1 VALAHRFDQADD
13 PVGVADVDPDRRG
26 PIPEPPG
33 GCLDGVGHVGADD
46 AGTLPGEPGGDGGP
60 QARTRPGHDGDALL
74 EPAHGLP
81 TPVPGST
88 LPGEAMQLSIH
99 RGGGGDRRE
108 RKEQSMG
115 AHEDTV
121 RILEAEL
128 GSVEQAFRGLSAEH
142 WRTPTRL
149 LPVDEAQ
156 PPWTLF
162 ELAGHFDISIGL
174 TVMLMAEP
182 QAGQVGRD
190 RVSFFIFPRSEVAP
204 VVYAYAYTM
213 VEGKTPEQLPDVLG
227 ATFAK
232 TVDGARAM
240 APDTV
245 GPGYYALMR
254 LDEFVAS
261 RVVEAVVHGLDLT
274 DALGREPMCT
284 PAGVAA
290 TAAILDELLAR
301 KTVPGRPADL
311 AGDDLAWVRAASGRG
326 PAHPDPRLPL
336 IG

>member
-1 VALAHRFDQADD
+1 M
-13 PVGVADVDPDRRG
+13 
-26 PIPEPPG
+26 
-33 GCLDGVGHVGADD
+33 
-46 AGTLPGEPGGDGGP
+46 
-60 QARTRPGHDGDALL
+60 
-74 EPAHGLP
+74 
-81 TPVPGST
+81 GSY
-88 LPGEAMQLSIH
+88 
-99 RGGGGDRRE
+99 
-108 RKEQSMG
+108 
-115 AHEDTV
+115 EDTV
-121 RILEAEL
+121 GILEVEL
-128 GSVEQAFRGLSAEH
+128 GQVEQRFRGLSEAE
-142 WRTPTRL
+142 WATPTKLRPL
-149 LPVDEAQ
+149 DETK

-204 VVYAYAYTM
+204 VVYDYAYTM
-213 VEGKTPEQLPDVLG
+213 VEGKTPAQMPDTLA

-232 TVDGARAM
+232 TVEGARSL

-274 DALGREPMCT
+274 DALGRDPMAT
-284 PAGVAA
+284 PEGVAV
-290 TAAILDELLAR
+290 TAAILDDLLAR
-301 KTVPGRPADL
+301 KTVPGRPAGL
-311 AGDDLAWVRAASGRG
+311 SDDMAWVRAASGRG
-326 PAHPDPRLPL
+326 PEHPDPRLPL

>member
-1 VALAHRFDQADD
+1 M
-13 PVGVADVDPDRRG
+13 
-26 PIPEPPG
+26 
-33 GCLDGVGHVGADD
+33 
-46 AGTLPGEPGGDGGP
+46 
-60 QARTRPGHDGDALL
+60 
-74 EPAHGLP
+74 
-81 TPVPGST
+81 GSY
-88 LPGEAMQLSIH
+88 
-99 RGGGGDRRE
+99 
-108 RKEQSMG
+108 
-115 AHEDTV
+115 EDTV
-121 RILEAEL
+121 GILEVEL
-128 GSVEQAFRGLSAEH
+128 GQVEQAFHGLSEAE
-142 WRTPTRL
+142 WATPTKLRPL
-149 LPVDEAQ
+149 DETK

-204 VVYAYAYTM
+204 VVYDYAYTM
-213 VEGKTPEQLPDVLG
+213 VEGKTPAQMPDTLA

-232 TVDGARAM
+232 TVEGARSL
-240 APDTV
+240 APDTI

-274 DALGREPMCT
+274 DALGRDPMAT
-284 PAGVAA
+284 PEGVAV

-301 KTVPGRPADL
+301 KTVAGRPAGL
-311 AGDDLAWVRAASGRG
+311 GDDMAWVRAASGRG
-326 PAHPDPRLPL
+326 PEHPDPRLPL

>member
-1 VALAHRFDQADD
+1 M
-13 PVGVADVDPDRRG
+13 
-26 PIPEPPG
+26 
-33 GCLDGVGHVGADD
+33 
-46 AGTLPGEPGGDGGP
+46 
-60 QARTRPGHDGDALL
+60 
-74 EPAHGLP
+74 
-81 TPVPGST
+81 GSY
-88 LPGEAMQLSIH
+88 
-99 RGGGGDRRE
+99 
-108 RKEQSMG
+108 
-115 AHEDTV
+115 EDTV
-121 RILEAEL
+121 GILEVEL
-128 GSVEQAFRGLSAEH
+128 GQVEQRFRGLSEAE
-142 WRTPTRL
+142 WATPTKLRPL
-149 LPVDEAQ
+149 DETK

-204 VVYAYAYTM
+204 VVYDYAYTM
-213 VEGKTPEQLPDVLG
+213 VEGKTPAQMPDTLA

-232 TVDGARAM
+232 TVEGARSL

-274 DALGREPMCT
+274 DALGRDPMAT
-284 PAGVAA
+284 PEGVAV
-290 TAAILDELLAR
+290 TAAVLDDLLAR
-301 KTVPGRPADL
+301 KTVPGRPAGL
-311 AGDDLAWVRAASGRG
+311 SDDMAWVRAASGRG
-326 PAHPDPRLPL
+326 PEHADPRLPL

>member
-1 VALAHRFDQADD
+1 M
-13 PVGVADVDPDRRG
+13 
-26 PIPEPPG
+26 
-33 GCLDGVGHVGADD
+33 
-46 AGTLPGEPGGDGGP
+46 
-60 QARTRPGHDGDALL
+60 
-74 EPAHGLP
+74 
-81 TPVPGST
+81 GSY
-88 LPGEAMQLSIH
+88 
-99 RGGGGDRRE
+99 
-108 RKEQSMG
+108 
-115 AHEDTV
+115 EDTV
-121 RILEAEL
+121 GILEVEL
-128 GSVEQAFRGLSAEH
+128 GQVEQRFRGLSGAE
-142 WRTPTRL
+142 WATPTKLRPL
-149 LPVDEAQ
+149 DETK

-204 VVYAYAYTM
+204 VVYDYAYTM
-213 VEGKTPEQLPDVLG
+213 VEGKTPAQMPDTLA

-232 TVDGARAM
+232 TIEGARSL

-274 DALGREPMCT
+274 DALGRDPMAT
-284 PAGVAA
+284 PEGVAV
-290 TAAILDELLAR
+290 TAAILDDLLAR
-301 KTVPGRPADL
+301 KTVPGRPAGL
-311 AGDDLAWVRAASGRG
+311 SDDMAWVRAASGRG
-326 PAHPDPRLPL
+326 PEHPDPRLPL

>member
-1 VALAHRFDQADD
+1 M
-13 PVGVADVDPDRRG
+13 
-26 PIPEPPG
+26 
-33 GCLDGVGHVGADD
+33 
-46 AGTLPGEPGGDGGP
+46 
-60 QARTRPGHDGDALL
+60 
-74 EPAHGLP
+74 
-81 TPVPGST
+81 GSY
-88 LPGEAMQLSIH
+88 
-99 RGGGGDRRE
+99 
-108 RKEQSMG
+108 
-115 AHEDTV
+115 EDTV
-121 RILEAEL
+121 GILEVEL
-128 GSVEQAFRGLSAEH
+128 GQVEQAFRGLSEAE
-142 WRTPTRL
+142 WATPTKLRPL
-149 LPVDEAQ
+149 DETK

-204 VVYAYAYTM
+204 VVYDYAYTM
-213 VEGKTPEQLPDVLG
+213 VEGKTPAQMPDTLA

-232 TVDGARAM
+232 TVEGARSL

-274 DALGREPMCT
+274 DALGRAPMAT
-284 PAGVAA
+284 PEGVAV
-290 TAAILDELLAR
+290 TAAILDDLLAR
-301 KTVPGRPADL
+301 KTVPGRPAGL
-311 AGDDLAWVRAASGRG
+311 SDDMAWVRAASGRG
-326 PAHPDPRLPL
+326 PEHPDPRLPL

>member
-1 VALAHRFDQADD
+1 M
-13 PVGVADVDPDRRG
+13 
-26 PIPEPPG
+26 
-33 GCLDGVGHVGADD
+33 
-46 AGTLPGEPGGDGGP
+46 
-60 QARTRPGHDGDALL
+60 
-74 EPAHGLP
+74 
-81 TPVPGST
+81 GSY
-88 LPGEAMQLSIH
+88 
-99 RGGGGDRRE
+99 
-108 RKEQSMG
+108 
-115 AHEDTV
+115 EDTV
-121 RILEAEL
+121 GILEVEL
-128 GSVEQAFRGLSAEH
+128 GQVEQGFRGLSEAE
-142 WRTPTRL
+142 WATPTRL
-149 LPVDEAQ
+149 RPLDETK

-162 ELAGHFDISIGL
+162 QLAGHFDISIGL

-204 VVYAYAYTM
+204 VVYDYAYTM
-213 VEGKTPEQLPDVLG
+213 VEGKTPAQMPDTLA

-232 TVDGARAM
+232 TVEGARSL

-274 DALGREPMCT
+274 DALGRDPMAT
-284 PAGVAA
+284 PEGVAV
-290 TAAILDELLAR
+290 TAAILDDLLAR

-311 AGDDLAWVRAASGRG
+311 GDDMAWVRAASGRG
-326 PAHPDPRLPL
+326 PEHPDPRLPL